1 MMDAVNSVMQA
12 RQVALDTQI
21 QMAVARKALDTQE
34 AIGEAVVALLDAAAS
49 IGREMGLG
57 ERFDAVG

>member
-1 MMDAVNSVMQA
+1 MNDAVNSVTQA
-12 RQVALDTQI
+12 KQVALDTQI

-34 AIGEAVVALLDAAAS
+34 ANGEAMVALLDAAVS